1 MAEFRLCASTHRA
14 RTSTLARPSPGSP
27 QLKRDPLGSMP
38 MRIQPLL
45 LTTAMLAATAT
56 DTTYAQRPRSI
67 SGLPSWALD
76 TVGRLPPGQDAIRG
90 VALNMTDQQVRS
102 HLGVPDSVVKSYSE
116 VIDSTT
122 KLYYP
127 NITVL
132 LSRHG
137 VEDIACSAVTCR
149 LPNGIGVGS
158 TLAQVVRALGRGHP
172 GYRSGPSHSL
182 FYYPVSRAL

>member
-1 MAEFRLCASTHRA
+1 
-14 RTSTLARPSPGSP
+14 
-27 QLKRDPLGSMP
+27 

-76 TVGRLPPGQDAIRG
+76 TVGRDP
-90 VALNMTDQQVRS
+90 RS
-102 HLGVPDSVVKSYSE
+102 VIAAAGCGVPWEILGGRFGADEGMIGEVLAGTGPVVVKSYSE

-149 LPNGIGVGS
+149 LPSGIGVGS
-158 TLAQVVRALGRGHP
+158 TLTQVVRALGRGHP

-182 FYYPVSRAL
+182 FYYPERCDCWLEVSFDEHQRVFNLSLVNDNS